1 VTTVEGSKADLR
13 SVQVEGSE
21 KWPGWKTWAYT
32 WRVALF
38 RPGLYFGMTGIE
50 LYIFALAPLI
60 VGALTRLFFDTLT
73 GTSIWR
79 PLSAEMGVWGIL
91 ALMAANDAFK
101 AGIFMLDFYWFFAF
115 QDGMAALLRR
125 NLFHRILQ
133 RPGARAVPGSPGE
146 AISRF
151 RGDVEAI
158 GHFMEGV
165 IFLLEFGVQAIVAAI
180 VMYSIEPRVT
190 LIVVLPLASLIVV
203 ANVATKGIQKY
214 HQAGRKA
221 AGAVTG
227 FIGEMFGAVQAVKVA
242 SAEQRVVERFRAL
255 NDVRRQADLK
265 ATLFGQTIHAVMH
278 NVAQIGT
285 GVVLLLVGRLMQP
298 GPDGTA
304 AFSVGDLALFV
315 QYLGL
320 LTGSTGM
327 FGMIA
332 AQYREAGVSYGR
344 MTALLQGAPSETL
357 VQHNPVYLRGE
368 FPKVP
373 YTAKRDEHRLERLE
387 VSGLTCLYPG
397 TDKGVR
403 DVNLRLEQGT
413 FTVITGRIGS
423 GKTTLLRALLGLLP
437 ADAGEICWNGKP
449 VIEPAS
455 FFVPPRCAYTAQVP
469 LLFSETLRD
478 NILLGLPA
486 DRVDLEAALRLAVLE
501 ENVAGFEEG
510 LETMLG
516 AKGVK
521 LSGGQRQRT
530 AAARMYVRQ
539 PELLVFDD
547 LSSAL
552 DVETERTLWERLFD
566 TGGAAHRAPTGD
578 DGRGGD
584 LPAPAG
590 ANNRAP
596 TYVPTCLVVS
606 HRRPALRRADRI
618 VVLKEGRVEAEGR
631 LEELLERCEEMRRLW
646 EGKVADA

>member
-1 VTTVEGSKADLR
+1 MNVKSSKFKMEGAD
-13 SVQVEGSE
+13 

-38 RPGLYFGMTGIE
+38 RPVLYLGMTGIE

-60 VGALTRLFFDTLT
+60 AGALTRLFFNALT
-73 GTSIWR
+73 GTSSWQ
-79 PLSAEMGVWGIL
+79 PLGVQVSVWGIL
-91 ALMAANDAFK
+91 ALMVANDAFK
-101 AGIFMLDFYWFFAF
+101 AVIFLLDFYWFFAF

-125 NLFHRILQ
+125 NMFHHILQ
-133 RPGARAVPGSPGE
+133 RPGARAVPGSSGE

-165 IFLLEFGVQAIVAAI
+165 IFILEFGVQAVIAAM

-190 LIVVLPLASLIVV
+190 LIVVLPLAGLIVV

-214 HQAGRKA
+214 QQAGRKA

-242 SAEQRVVERFRAL
+242 SAELRVVERFRAL
-255 NDVRRQADLK
+255 NDERRQADLK

-285 GVVLLLVGRLMQP
+285 GVILLLVGRLMQP
-298 GPDGTA
+298 GLDGA
-304 AFSVGDLALFV
+304 SAFSVGDLALFV
-315 QYLGL
+315 SYLGL
-320 LTGSTGM
+320 VTESTGM

-332 AQYREAGVSYGR
+332 AQYREAGISYGR

-368 FPKVP
+368 FPEVP
-373 YTAKRDEHRLERLE
+373 YVAKTGEHRLEQLE

-397 TDKGVR
+397 TDKGVH
-403 DVNLRLEQGT
+403 DVHLCLTQGT
-413 FTVITGRIGS
+413 FTVITGRVGS

-437 ADAGEICWNGKP
+437 ADEGEIRWNGVP
-449 VIEPAS
+449 VADPAS
-455 FFVPPRCAYTAQVP
+455 FFVPPRCAYTAQAP
-469 LLFSETLRD
+469 LLFSETLRE
-478 NILLGLPA
+478 NILMGLPE
-486 DRVDLEAALRLAVLE
+486 DRVNLEDALRLAVLE
-501 ENVAGFEEG
+501 EDVAGFEKG

-521 LSGGQRQRT
+521 LSGGQRQRA
-530 AAARMYVRQ
+530 AAARMYVRE

-552 DVETERTLWERLFD
+552 DVETERTLWERLF
-566 TGGAAHRAPTGD
+566 
-578 DGRGGD
+578 GRGGD
-584 LPAPAG
+584 PPALSREEG
-590 ANNRAP
+590 ANSRAP
-596 TYVPTCLVVS
+596 TYTPTCLVVS
-606 HRRPALRRADRI
+606 HRRPALRRADHI
-618 VVLKEGRVEAEGR
+618 VVLKEGRVEAEGT
-631 LEELLERCEEMRRLW
+631 LEELLEECEEMRRLW
-646 EGKVADA
+646 EGKVGMAMLSVHIG

>member
-1 VTTVEGSKADLR
+1 MTVTGSKADLR
-13 SVQVEGSE
+13 SVQVAGSEE
-21 KWPGWKTWAYT
+21 KWPGWKTWMYT

-38 RPGLYFGMTGIE
+38 RPGLYAGMMGIE

-60 VGALTRLFFDTLT
+60 AGALTRLFFDALT
-73 GTSIWR
+73 GTSAWH
-79 PLSAEMGVWGIL
+79 PLGAEVGIWGIM
-91 ALMAANDAFK
+91 ALMVANDAFK
-101 AGIFMLDFYWFFAF
+101 ATIFMLDFYWFFAF
-115 QDGMAALLRR
+115 QDSMAALLRR

-165 IFLLEFGVQAIVAAI
+165 IFLLEFGVQAAVAAV
-180 VMYSIEPRVT
+180 VMYGIEPKVT
-190 LIVVLPLASLIVV
+190 LIVVLPLAGLIVV

-242 SAEQRVVERFRAL
+242 SAELRVVERFRAL
-255 NDVRRQADLK
+255 NDERRKADLK
-265 ATLFGQTIHAVMH
+265 VTLFGQTIHAVMH

-285 GVVLLLVGRLMQP
+285 GVILLLVGRLMQP
-298 GPDGTA
+298 GPDGTT

-320 LTGSTGM
+320 LTQSTGM

-332 AQYREAGVSYGR
+332 AQYREASVSYGR

-357 VQHNPVYLRGE
+357 VQHNPVYLRGD
-368 FPKVP
+368 FPEVP
-373 YTAKRDEHRLERLE
+373 YVAKTEAHQLRRLE

-403 DVNLRLEQGT
+403 DVDLRLARGT
-413 FTVITGRIGS
+413 FTVITGRVGS
-423 GKTTLLRALLGLLP
+423 GKTTLLRGLLGLLP
-437 ADAGEICWNGKP
+437 ANAGEIRWNGEP
-449 VIEPAS
+449 VADPGS
-455 FFVPPRCAYTAQVP
+455 FFVPPHCAYTAQAP

-478 NILLGLPA
+478 NILMGLPSKA
-486 DRVDLEAALRLAVLE
+486 VDLQAALRLAVLE
-501 ENVAGFEEG
+501 EDVAGFEEG

-521 LSGGQRQRT
+521 LSGGQRQRA

-566 TGGAAHRAPTGD
+566 RGGRGADTRAPTES
-578 DGRGGD
+578 
-584 LPAPAG
+584 
-590 ANNRAP
+590 
-596 TYVPTCLVVS
+596 YIPTCLVVS
-606 HRRPALRRADRI
+606 HRRPALRRADHI
-618 VVLKEGRVEAEGR
+618 VVLKEGRVEAEGT
-631 LEELLERCEEMRRLW
+631 LEELLQGCEEMRKLW
-646 EGKVADA
+646 EGKVQAT